1 VAELMVC
8 TTLPKV
14 DKAGMSSAEVPMAQA
29 LVARPGS
36 KASNDDLFD
45 DDPGLLNFTVVES
58 KTVSWTSP
66 QP

>member
-1 VAELMVC
+1 MVC

-58 KTVSWTSP
+58 
-66 QP
+66 